1 MKRAL
6 AFLAL
11 AVLMCGVTI
20 AVRYTIALAQ
30 TGGPYGSPFGTAVRA
45 LGQDA
50 VERKER

>member
-1 MKRAL
+1 MKRVI

-11 AVLMCGVTI
+11 AGLLFLGN
-20 AVRYTIALAQ
+20 
-30 TGGPYGSPFGTAVRA
+30 PFGTAVRA